1 MIMTRGRAVA
11 SILVLVL
18 GVGACSDN
26 GTSPEEDPLAAF
38 VGNWSATSF
47 VYTSDDDP
55 SISVPVLEAVPGS
68 SVSVAVEADGSFLSQ
83 INLGELTGGETQ
95 SIPGTIEHEGA
106 NRITVTFATNPFFTE
121 PLDVTYQFQT
131 ENTLSWQAPTT
142 FDFNEDGTPTAATL
156 DVVFQR
162 N

>member
-1 MIMTRGRAVA
+1 MMMLHRWAVA
-11 SILVLVL
+11 SMLVL
-18 GVGACSDN
+18 GVAGCNDD
-26 GTSPEEDPLAAF
+26 GTSSEEDPLAAF
-38 VGNWSATSF
+38 VGSWNATSF
-47 VYTSDDDP
+47 VYTSEDDP

-68 SVSVAVEADGSFLSQ
+68 SVSVAVEADGSFVAEL
-83 INLGELTGGETQ
+83 NLGEMTGGQTQ
-95 SIPGTIEHEGA
+95 TIPGTIEHEGD

-131 ENTLSWQAPTT
+131 QNTLSWRAPTT
-142 FDFNEDGTPTAATL
+142 FDFNSDGTPTAAIL